1 MINLVNCVATSYET
15 SMCQKVC
22 APSDDCKQCG
32 SGKITKRPMEMIM
45 AANGGKEC
53 DIIYEPCD
61 LGDCNGKFR

>member
-1 MINLVNCVATSYET
+1 
-15 SMCQKVC
+15 MCQKVC